1 MKKLISIVLTAV
13 LCGTMMTTTSLANCS
28 AEKQPSD
35 ERPSSSSSEQENK
48 EENQKGADYPTN
60 PADAQNPQG
69 ELT

>member
-35 ERPSSSSSEQENK
+35 EHPSSASSEQENK
-48 EENQKGADYPTN
+48 EENRYETDTGRNKKS
-60 PADAQNPQG
+60 
-69 ELT
+69 

>member
-48 EENQKGADYPTN
+48 EENKKGVDYPTN

>member
-35 ERPSSSSSEQENK
+35 ERPSYSSSEQENK
-48 EENQKGADYPTN
+48 EENKKGTDYQTN

>member
-35 ERPSSSSSEQENK
+35 EHPSSSSSEPENK
-48 EENQKGADYPTN
+48 EENKNGKMRVLWTRNARSKG
-60 PADAQNPQG
+60 
-69 ELT
+69 LHIW

>member
-48 EENQKGADYPTN
+48 EENKKGVDYPVV
-60 PADAQNPQG
+60 ALDVHVAG
-69 ELT
+69 DDVS

>member
-48 EENQKGADYPTN
+48 EKNKKGVDYPTN

>member
-28 AEKQPSD
+28 AEKQSSD

-48 EENQKGADYPTN
+48 EENKKGTDYPTN

>member
-35 ERPSSSSSEQENK
+35 ERPSSSSSEPENK
-48 EENQKGADYPTN
+48 KENKKGTDYPTN

>member
-35 ERPSSSSSEQENK
+35 ERPSSSSSEQENQK
-48 EENQKGADYPTN
+48 ENKKDTDYPVV
-60 PADAQNPQG
+60 ALDVHVAG
-69 ELT
+69 DDVS

>member
-48 EENQKGADYPTN
+48 EGNKKGADYPTN